1 MEEIV
6 LSKVVCDE
14 LTKKDGVLKRLLQKI
29 RCKLFCCCKSSCSLN
44 EEINEK

>member
-1 MEEIV
+1 MEEIE
-6 LSKVVCDE
+6 LTKVVVEE
-14 LTKKDGVLKRLLQKI
+14 LTKKDGILKRLLQKI